1 MFVHLFI
8 FVFKQKTAY
17 ELRISDWSSDVCSS
31 DLTRLSESGNAE
43 RADCTFGA
51 TGQHNV
57 SIIHCDHAGR
67 IANAVRARR
76 TGRDNGVV
84 RAHQAIFNTDL
95 PRNQVDAT
103 TMNEMWGNSSR
114 SLFVEHNGLP
124 LSTLKAAHTRTN
136 QAASHHETS
145 IA

>member
-1 MFVHLFI
+1 MGGM
-8 FVFKQKTAY
+8 
-17 ELRISDWSSDVCSS
+17 R
-31 DLTRLSESGNAE
+31 TRLSESGNAE

-51 TGQHNV
+51 AGQHNV

-95 PRNQVDAT
+95 PRNQVDET
-103 TMNEMWGNSSR
+103 TMNEMWGNAAR
-114 SLFVEHNGLP
+114 SLFVENNGLA
-124 LSTLKAAHTRTN
+124 LNTWKAANTRADR
-136 QAASHHETS
+136 AADRKSTRLNSSH
-145 IA
+145 

>member
-1 MFVHLFI
+1 MGGM
-8 FVFKQKTAY
+8 
-17 ELRISDWSSDVCSS
+17 R
-31 DLTRLSESGNAE
+31 TRLSESGNAE

-95 PRNQVDAT
+95 PRTQVDAT
-103 TMNEMWGNSSR
+103 TLNERWGNAAR
-114 SLFVEHNGLP
+114 SLFVANHGLA
-124 LSTLKAAHTRTN
+124 LTTWKIGR
-136 QAASHHETS
+136 ASCRERGFHYV
-145 IA
+145 